1 MFLGNEVMGREL
13 FTFDL
18 TVIKRM
24 VLGNEVKGSEL
35 FSSGMDF

>member
-1 MFLGNEVMGREL
+1 MGREL

-18 TVIKRM
+18 TVIRRM
-24 VLGNEVKGSEL
+24 ALGNEVKGSEL